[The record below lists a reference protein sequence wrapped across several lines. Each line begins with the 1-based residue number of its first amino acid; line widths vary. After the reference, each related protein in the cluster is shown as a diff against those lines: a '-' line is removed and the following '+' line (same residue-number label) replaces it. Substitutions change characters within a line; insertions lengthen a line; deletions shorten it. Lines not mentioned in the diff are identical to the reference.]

1 MAKGRGI
8 QDIPTSFLWVYMG
21 VWVYTYEC
29 MHMQIEKSE
38 YLLNINSVWFITVSV
53 NTVCREKGLGE
64 NIPKMSLMGFCK
76 VGLQVIIFFLW
87 ISQISN
93 VLGFVSVFLEKRLA
107 PNALPPRAGRYVW
120 PCTNI
125 PTLSQANSCQLC
137 VRRHGRWVWK
147 SPAVCFSQSD
157 CSQNKNEFF
166 HGNLQPPHLDTEAVL
181 ATLK

>member
-1 MAKGRGI
+1 
-8 QDIPTSFLWVYMG
+8 
-21 VWVYTYEC
+21 
-29 MHMQIEKSE
+29 MQIEKSE

-53 NTVCREKGLGE
+53 NTVYREKGLGA

-107 PNALPPRAGRYVW
+107 LNALPPRGLPW

-125 PTLSQANSCQLC
+125 PTLSQATLCQLC
-137 VRRHGRWVWK
+137 VRRHGCWVLK